1 MVAVDVCMV
10 GANSNSNRPMRSL
23 ANFDIHHSIWKQ
35 STLNIQY
42 FVAPDR
48 RIVKI
53 ESFDFF
59 FLLVFEYLS
68 GYLMPDFPFVFRQ
81 KILN

>member
-1 MVAVDVCMV
+1 MV
-10 GANSNSNRPMRSL
+10 GANSNSRQPESVPPRL

-35 STLNIQY
+35 STLNIIQT